1 MMSETSDRKIYV
13 GLANEPNQAPTP
25 VGLLKIV
32 RRGVIESGEYA
43 YGSQYL
49 ASPNAIAL
57 NNQFMPL
64 SGAIMALPERRMRDG
79 GALPLTLRDALPD
92 SWGRRVLEAQYGRW
106 LDDIDALLFTNT
118 DRVGAMCFSEALPF
132 DKFEPE
138 NTLMSLEEM
147 STAVRMLE
155 LSMEVT
161 PEMRRLLQRGGTL
174 GGARP
179 KATFVHDDQRWIA
192 KFPAQ
197 GDDHDVELLELC
209 LLKLAE
215 LCGIEVSPARLEKI
229 QHGHALLLKR
239 FDREGDIH
247 RERRIHYLS
256 ASAILNVPYESDGGS
271 YIELAQTIRKISIHP
286 THDLDQ
292 LYRRLIFNLMV
303 DNTDDHVKNHGMLH
317 VSQGQYKL
325 APAFDVVMQLTNL
338 GYQQLAITPSN
349 HNSSLGLALNA
360 APHFGLSSNEAKD
373 IIRTIHETIHH
384 QLMNIADHF
393 GASQALK
400 TRIQQCLSR
409 QQEVINAS

>member
-1 MMSETSDRKIYV
+1 MMSETSDRRIYV

-49 ASPNAIAL
+49 ASPHAIAL

-92 SWGRRVLEAQYGRW
+92 SWGRRVLEAQYGRT
-106 LDDIDALLFTNT
+106 LDDIDALLLTNT
-118 DRVGAMCFSEALPF
+118 HRVGAMCFSEALPF
-132 DKFEPE
+132 GASDPEP
-138 NTLMSLEEM
+138 TLITLEEM

-155 LSMEVT
+155 LSLEVT

-179 KATFVHDDQRWIA
+179 KATFVHENQRWIA

-197 GDDHDVELLELC
+197 GDDHDVELLEIC

-239 FDREGDIH
+239 LDREGDIH

-271 YIELAQTIRKISIHP
+271 YIELAQTIRKISINP

-292 LYRRLIFNLMV
+292 LYKRLIFNLMV

-338 GYQQLAITPSN
+338 GYQQLAITPGN
-349 HNSSLGLALNA
+349 HTSSLGLALNA
-360 APHFGLSSNEAKD
+360 APHFGLSLNEAKN

-409 QQEVINAS
+409 QQAVINAS

>member
-25 VGLLKIV
+25 VGLLKIA

-57 NNQFMPL
+57 NNEYMPL
-64 SGAIMALPERRMRDG
+64 SAAIMSLPERRIRDG

-92 SWGRRVLEAQYGRW
+92 SWGRRVLEALYGHT
-106 LDDIDALLFTNT
+106 LDDIDALLLTNS

-132 DKFEPE
+132 GAFDLEP
-138 NTLMSLEEM
+138 TLITLEEM

-174 GGARP
+174 GGTRP
-179 KATFVHDDQRWIA
+179 KATFVHDNQRWIT

-197 GDDHDVELLELC
+197 GDDHDVELLEIC

-215 LCGIEVSPARLEKI
+215 RCGIEVSPAQLEKI
-229 QHGHALLLKR
+229 PHGHALLLKR
-239 FDREGDIH
+239 FDREGKINH
-247 RERRIHYLS
+247 ERRIHYLS
-256 ASAILNVPYESDGGS
+256 ASALLNVPYESDGGS
-271 YIELAQTIRKISIHP
+271 YIEFAQTIRKLSINP
-286 THDLDQ
+286 KHDLDQ
-292 LYRRLIFNLMV
+292 LYRRMIFNLIV

-317 VSQGQYKL
+317 VRQGQYTL

-338 GYQQLAITPSN
+338 GYQQLAITLGN
-349 HNSSLGLALNA
+349 HTASLQLALNA
-360 APHFGLSSNEAKD
+360 APHFGLSTNEASHLISVIQETVHQQ
-373 IIRTIHETIHH
+373 IIR
-384 QLMNIADHF
+384 IADHF
-393 GASQALK
+393 DASHALK
-400 TRIQQCLSR
+400 TRIQQCLNR
-409 QQEVINAS
+409 QQEVINA

>member
-1 MMSETSDRKIYV
+1 MMSATSDRTLYV
-13 GLANEPNQAPTP
+13 GLVNTPDQAPTP

-57 NNQFMPL
+57 NNEFMPL
-64 SGAIMALPERRMRDG
+64 SRAIMSLPERRIRDG

-92 SWGRRVLEAQYGRW
+92 SWGRRVLEAQYGHT
-106 LDDIDALLFTNT
+106 LDDIDALLLTNT
-118 DRVGAMCFSEALPF
+118 HRVGAMCFSEALPLASS
-132 DKFEPE
+132 DPD
-138 NTLMSLEEM
+138 TALMTLEEM
-147 STAVRMLE
+147 SAAVRMLE

-179 KATFVHDDQRWIA
+179 KATFVHDNQQWIA

-197 GDDHDVELLELC
+197 GDDHDVELLEIC

-215 LCGIEVSPARLEKI
+215 LCGIEVSSTHLEKI
-229 QHGHALLLKR
+229 PHGHALLIKR

-247 RERRIHYLS
+247 HERRIHYLS
-256 ASAILNVPYESDGGS
+256 ASALLNVPYESDGGS
-271 YIELAQTIRKISIHP
+271 YIEFAQTIRKLSINP
-286 THDLDQ
+286 KHDLDQ
-292 LYRRLIFNLMV
+292 LYRRMIFNLMV

-317 VSQGQYKL
+317 VRQGQYTL

-338 GYQQLAITPSN
+338 GYQQLAILPGN
-349 HNSSLGLALNA
+349 HTSSLQLALNA
-360 APHFGLSSNEAKD
+360 APHFGLSTNEARHLINVIQETVHQQ
-373 IIRTIHETIHH
+373 IIS
-384 QLMNIADHF
+384 IADHF

-400 TRIQQCLSR
+400 TRIQQCLNR
-409 QQEVINAS
+409 QQNVINA

>member
-25 VGLLKIV
+25 VGLLKIA

-57 NNQFMPL
+57 NNEYMPL
-64 SGAIMALPERRMRDG
+64 SAAIMSLPERRIRDG

-92 SWGRRVLEAQYGRW
+92 SWGRRVLGAQYGHT
-106 LDDIDALLFTNT
+106 LDDIDALLLTNS

-132 DKFEPE
+132 GAFDLEP
-138 NTLMSLEEM
+138 TLVTLEEM

-179 KATFVHDDQRWIA
+179 KATFVHDNQRWIT

-197 GDDHDVELLELC
+197 GDDHDVELLEIC

-215 LCGIEVSPARLEKI
+215 RCGIEVSPAQLEKI
-229 QHGHALLLKR
+229 PHGHALLLKR
-239 FDREGDIH
+239 FDREGKIDH
-247 RERRIHYLS
+247 ERRIHYLS
-256 ASAILNVPYESDGGS
+256 ASALLNVPYESDGGS
-271 YIELAQTIRKISIHP
+271 YIEFAQTIRKLSINP
-286 THDLDQ
+286 KHDLDQ
-292 LYRRLIFNLMV
+292 LYRRMIFNLIV

-317 VSQGQYKL
+317 VRQGQYTL

-338 GYQQLAITPSN
+338 GYQQLAITPGN
-349 HNSSLGLALNA
+349 HTASLRLALNA
-360 APHFGLSSNEAKD
+360 APHFGLSTNEASHLISVIQETVHQQ
-373 IIRTIHETIHH
+373 IIR
-384 QLMNIADHF
+384 IADHF
-393 GASQALK
+393 GASHALK
-400 TRIQQCLSR
+400 MRIQQCLNR
-409 QQEVINAS
+409 QQEVINA

>member
-1 MMSETSDRKIYV
+1 MMSETSDRKIYL
-13 GLANEPNQAPTP
+13 GLANDPNQAPTP

-79 GALPLTLRDALPD
+79 GALPLTIRDALPD
-92 SWGRRVLEAQYGRW
+92 SWGRRVLEAQYGRR

-155 LSMEVT
+155 LAMEVT

-197 GDDHDVELLELC
+197 GDDHDVELLEIC

-271 YIELAQTIRKISIHP
+271 YIELAQTIRKTSINP

-292 LYRRLIFNLMV
+292 LYKRLIFNLMV

-317 VSQGQYKL
+317 VHQGQYKL

-338 GYQQLAITPSN
+338 GYQQLAITPGN

-400 TRIQQCLSR
+400 TRIQKCLSR

>member
-1 MMSETSDRKIYV
+1 
-13 GLANEPNQAPTP
+13 
-25 VGLLKIV
+25 
-32 RRGVIESGEYA
+32 
-43 YGSQYL
+43 
-49 ASPNAIAL
+49 
-57 NNQFMPL
+57 
-64 SGAIMALPERRMRDG
+64 
-79 GALPLTLRDALPD
+79 
-92 SWGRRVLEAQYGRW
+92 
-106 LDDIDALLFTNT
+106 
-118 DRVGAMCFSEALPF
+118 
-132 DKFEPE
+132 
-138 NTLMSLEEM
+138 
-147 STAVRMLE
+147 
-155 LSMEVT
+155 
-161 PEMRRLLQRGGTL
+161 MRRLLQRGGTL

-179 KATFVHDDQRWIA
+179 KATFVQDNQRWIA

-197 GDDHDVELLELC
+197 GDDHDVELLEIC

-215 LCGIEVSPARLEKI
+215 LCGIEVPPARLEKI

-271 YIELAQTIRKISIHP
+271 YIELAQTIRKISINP

-317 VSQGQYKL
+317 VSQAQYKL
-325 APAFDVVMQLTNL
+325 SPAFDVVMQLTNL
-338 GYQQLAITPSN
+338 GYQQLAITPGN
-349 HNSSLGLALNA
+349 HTSSLGLALNA
-360 APHFGLSSNEAKD
+360 APHFGLSSNEAKN

-384 QLMNIADHF
+384 QLINIADHF

-409 QQEVINAS
+409 QQAVINAS